1 MTDGKA
7 NSDAITER
15 PTRIVGHYVCNGC
28 QLDCGSKQ
36 DEVVLVIDEPL
47 PNPSRLC
54 FFLPC
59 RRGITRSS
67 LSADNCFGGLLEYL
81 GGEGWQRVGARFS
94 DNEVEIVICARCLRV
109 SCFALTNR
117 RRKLRGRFCDVTRCR
132 AQGKLQ
138 IFLDPILSFSI
149 SKACISE

>member
-1 MTDGKA
+1 MARDKGRTEGKGGWRGGSLKWRAEDGRLEKALTQGVLLAGIAAVTDGKA

-36 DEVVLVIDEPL
+36 DKVVLVIDEPL

-81 GGEGWQRVGARFS
+81 GGEGGGGGEAKGARSLF
-94 DNEVEIVICARCLRV
+94 
-109 SCFALTNR
+109 
-117 RRKLRGRFCDVTRCR
+117 G
-132 AQGKLQ
+132 
-138 IFLDPILSFSI
+138 
-149 SKACISE
+149 